1 MASLGL
7 TILTVLIVIG
17 LLLFYA
23 GIYADF
29 IRPRAVQV
37 QLLGLQ
43 FTLFGIVL
51 VLAFD
56 DSIGYGVTIGLMGLL
71 TGVVG
76 SLQDGEKPAPREADR

>member
-23 GIYADF
+23 GIYLDF

-56 DSIGYGVTIGLMGLL
+56 ESVGYGVTIGLMGLL

-76 SLQDGEKPAPREADR
+76 SLQDGEKPEPREADR